1 MIQVDENDRQN
12 VGVDVNDRQ
21 DVEKEEDDVVAELG
35 NVEGH
40 AIYRRL
46 SGGPKRAPPLGML
59 HKQVHK

>member
-1 MIQVDENDRQN
+1 
-12 VGVDVNDRQ
+12 
-21 DVEKEEDDVVAELG
+21 VAELG
-35 NVEGH
+35 NVEDH